1 MVAFFVMVVFIAA
14 LIVTM
19 GGFSDLTVTNTLLN
33 YYYNIIVWLYCT
45 VRSYRCCL
53 IVRFAACIEKHI
65 HGNVYVFMMV
75 NFSPI

>member
-1 MVAFFVMVVFIAA
+1 MVAFFVIVVFIAA
-14 LIVTM
+14 LTVTM
-19 GGFSDLTVTNTLLN
+19 RVSKLTVTNTLLN

-45 VRSYRCCL
+45 ARSYRCCL

-75 NFSPI
+75 NFSSI